1 MYLEIDAHHLD
12 ATKVNWIVDQL
23 KSGAIIVMP
32 TDTVYA
38 MCCAY
43 SRKDTMDRMAALKG
57 NHKSKT
63 QFSIIIDNLEKISTY
78 TKPFDRS
85 IFRILNKALPGPYT
99 FILEASNE
107 VYHNFKKQKHTV
119 GIRMPDSEL
128 LHAIISLLGQ
138 PLVTTSIGDDSM
150 GVEFATDPKLIESKY
165 GDKVEAIVDAGFGNI
180 TPSTVIDLTG
190 ESPEVIR
197 EGAGSLEVLN

>member
-1 MYLEIDAHHLD
+1 MYLELDPHHLD
-12 ATKVNWIVDQL
+12 ATKVDWIVELL
-23 KSGAIIVMP
+23 KNGAIIVMP

-38 MCCAY
+38 LCCAY

-57 NHKSKT
+57 NNKNKT
-63 QFSIIIDNLEKISTY
+63 QFSIIIDKLEMIASY

-85 IFRILNKALPGPYT
+85 VFRILNRALPGPYT
-99 FILEASNE
+99 FILEANNE
-107 VYHNFKKQKHTV
+107 VYHNFKRQKHTV

-128 LHAIISLLGQ
+128 LHTIIEQLGQ

-150 GVEFATDPKLIESKY
+150 GIEFATDPKLIETQY
-165 GDKVEAIVDAGFGNI
+165 GDKVEAIIDAGFGNI

-190 ESPEVIR
+190 QTPQVIR
-197 EGAGSLEVLN
+197 EGSGSLEVLN